1 MCESGEILDDIPK
14 LSSLKKVE
22 DVSIWAYLERHGKCW
37 SDTRFANANIGIDE
51 GVQDG
56 GLWGLDDLIESVR
69 KHDTACE
76 RIRERDG
83 VTIKSKSIVLKNNL
97 PKRKPATINE
107 LIIPSLQS
115 THAFTLKRETGKV
128 CFSFFF
134 KKKVV

>member
-1 MCESGEILDDIPK
+1 MKYKFLKVFEIH
-14 LSSLKKVE
+14 
-22 DVSIWAYLERHGKCW
+22 YNGY
-37 SDTRFANANIGIDE
+37 T
-51 GVQDG
+51 
-56 GLWGLDDLIESVR
+56 VR
-69 KHDTACE
+69 KHDTAKADTACE
-76 RIRERDG
+76 LIRERDG

>member
-1 MCESGEILDDIPK
+1 MNIETLLHSFT
-14 LSSLKKVE
+14 
-22 DVSIWAYLERHGKCW
+22 AYVHDFTMKNY
-37 SDTRFANANIGIDE
+37 SKNYP
-51 GVQDG
+51 
-56 GLWGLDDLIESVR
+56 
-69 KHDTACE
+69 KHDTAKADTACE
-76 RIRERDG
+76 LIRERDG